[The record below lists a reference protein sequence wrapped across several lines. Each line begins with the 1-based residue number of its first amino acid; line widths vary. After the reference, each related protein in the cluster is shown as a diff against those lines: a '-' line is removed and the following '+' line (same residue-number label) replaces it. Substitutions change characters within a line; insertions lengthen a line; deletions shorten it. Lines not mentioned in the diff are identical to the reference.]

1 MVHNPRDGKAP
12 GVFFQLFFFPWFRAH
27 QLVNKILRG
36 DFNVGN
42 LRLSSDKVPD
52 EVYRRLIRLLVK
64 KTAGEKPVLKAGKKK
79 KAAQ

>member
-1 MVHNPRDGKAP
+1 M
-12 GVFFQLFFFPWFRAH
+12 
-27 QLVNKILRG
+27 
-36 DFNVGN
+36 GN

-64 KTAGEKPVLKAGKKK
+64 KTAGEKPVLRAGKKK